1 MLTPLRGSSAL
12 LAKSNDTLTLPAQA
26 TISTGNLESS
36 FLNRATRAV
45 KGIAAFTLLLAAPA
59 AAGAA
64 AAGFYN
70 SREQSPIANLL
81 SGINWPQVGNMPPDF
96 PRGLIMQGDEILR
109 QNDELRNLASKSMR
123 GLAVVD
129 DAGLGRRSRRFA
141 DLDFYDLRGLF
152 DLLKASA
159 NAIDYL
165 KPIGRWVEAVLGNV
179 EVGAIIAP
187 QLSSDP
193 YDEKNAV
200 SLAELAGD
208 LEAGSAQF
216 FNPPEDPNL
225 PLSIP
230 GIAQPLMP
238 VISNAT
244 DLLEAMGWIG
254 RDLIPELNGTQVA
267 HAYRQIAAKLDG
279 ASSNDSYIAPQAIEG
294 FYNQRMAN
302 ILYALVG
309 SVRTYGAIVAPRNEG
324 AFRNNTAEIAE
335 ILTKQDKAVAQLQT
349 QIAAFK
355 ADGTSLLDQQKQQRH
370 IGIAGASVA
379 ASLII
384 LAILSKYAPA
394 LYRKAYTA
402 LGLAPQAKDG
412 LRQRLMPAESLRNDA
427 AMQTFFSQI
436 AIAATQNHEVHTHL
450 LEIGRLV
457 TGQQVDDHPPSNA
470 AATSLQRAT
479 LTEITGEIPDDIPI
493 VKTNDPAIL

>member
-1 MLTPLRGSSAL
+1 MLTSLRGSSAL
-12 LAKSNDTLTLPAQA
+12 LAQSNDTLTLPAQA

-81 SGINWPQVGNMPPDF
+81 GGINWPQVGNMPPDF

-129 DAGLGRRSRRFA
+129 DAGLGRRSQRFA
-141 DLDFYDLRGLF
+141 DLNFYDLRGLF
-152 DLLKASA
+152 ELLKAST
-159 NAIDYL
+159 NVIDYVE
-165 KPIGRWVEAVLGNV
+165 PIAEWVRKVLGNV

-187 QLSSDP
+187 QLSLDP

-200 SLAELAGD
+200 SLAELAGN

-225 PLSIP
+225 PLTIP

-244 DLLEAMGWIG
+244 DLLEAMGWVG

-267 HAYRQIAAKLDG
+267 SAYRQIAAKLDG
-279 ASSNDSYIAPQAIEG
+279 ASSNDSYIAPQAIEW

-302 ILYALVG
+302 ILNALVG
-309 SVRTYGAIVAPRNEG
+309 SVRTYGALVAPRNEG

-335 ILTKQDKAVAQLQT
+335 ILTKQDKAGSELQA

-355 ADGTSLLDQQKQQRH
+355 ADGASLLDQQNQQRH

-379 ASLII
+379 ASLIM
-384 LAILSKYAPA
+384 LAVLSKYAPA
-394 LYRKAYTA
+394 LYRQAYTA
-402 LGLAPQAKDG
+402 LGLAPQAEDG
-412 LRQRLMPAESLRNDA
+412 LRQRLMPAESSRDA
-427 AMQTFFSQI
+427 AAMLAFVSQI
-436 AIAATQNHEVHTHL
+436 ADAAAQDPEILDQVQQIARRVREQPVGNSAP
-450 LEIGRLV
+450 
-457 TGQQVDDHPPSNA
+457 DNA
-470 AATSLQRAT
+470 AGNLRRAT
-479 LTEITGEIPDDIPI
+479 LTEIPDDIPI
-493 VKTNDPAIL
+493 VATNGPAIL